1 MSDERQHGNS
11 QQRETSTH
19 GASALKP
26 APVDAPDPAPS
37 TPRGMVQDR
46 AGIVGEPIHAHS
58 KHGFAVQGQIRRTRE
73 RNLEPGAGRGSVCSP
88 TTPKTA
94 TASRGRDRVLSSPSR
109 GSGHP
114 ETSRV
119 GPQFACLGT
128 FSSFRARLMTDKMD
142 TLEGD
147 RQLTQ
152 RGIVLVSGLDLG
164 RNIGERRRFRGVQHV
179 PAASHLGG
187 VPCLG
192 MPGDQFVHLGAQE
205 GMGCEGEADPIVAA
219 GSCIPRAGARSRG
232 EGDNVT

>member
-109 GSGHP
+109 GSGTPGNKPRGAAICLFGNFFVFSGKADDRQDGHTRGGSKAYP
-114 ETSRV
+114 VRNCSRLGV
-119 GPQFACLGT
+119 GPWEKHWRKKVF
-128 FSSFRARLMTDKMD
+128 
-142 TLEGD
+142 
-147 RQLTQ
+147 
-152 RGIVLVSGLDLG
+152 
-164 RNIGERRRFRGVQHV
+164 
-179 PAASHLGG
+179 
-187 VPCLG
+187 
-192 MPGDQFVHLGAQE
+192 
-205 GMGCEGEADPIVAA
+205 
-219 GSCIPRAGARSRG
+219 SRG
-232 EGDNVT
+232 PTCPNSQPPGRGTLSGHAG